1 MRALAALRE
10 GKAAASSAPPL
21 DLPIAAEP
29 LRPGPLRP
37 GPPRLALPRREAL
50 SRRSEALP
58 GFRRREL
65 RLPAAEFHR
74 PEHRAVA
81 ALAGSRQVV
90 RWCGFRHSSS
100 SCLCARNYLSG

>member
-37 GPPRLALPRREAL
+37 GPLRPGPPRLALPRREAL

-58 GFRRREL
+58 EFRRREL
-65 RLPAAEFHR
+65 RLPAAEFRR
-74 PEHRAVA
+74 PEARPLA
-81 ALAGSRQVV
+81 APPESRQ
-90 RWCGFRHSSS
+90 G
-100 SCLCARNYLSG
+100 SGEPR